1 MRHGKVLAVAT
12 VLFLATTCGTFAKGG
27 TSHPAPARPVVSR
40 PVVSRPA
47 VSKPSTPTSPPVSRA
62 VSGSRTMASTD
73 SNLLFWMNTWQA
85 NAASHRSNDAG
96 KENDDQADS
105 EGDNFYVKCAV
116 VGITI
121 LIGIVLFVVLFALM
135 LL

>member
-12 VLFLATTCGTFAKGG
+12 VLFLTTTCGTFAKGG
-27 TSHPAPARPVVSR
+27 TSHPAPARPTVSR

-96 KENDDQADS
+96 KENDDQTDS

-121 LIGIVLFVVLFALM
+121 LIGIVLFALILF
-135 LL
+135 